1 MKETHTK
8 PNNSEKRRMIMKIQ
22 KNLGTVSRMVRII
35 AGAALMLIVPLAF
48 VGPESRW
55 AFLGLLGL
63 FPLTAGLV
71 GYCPRH
77 AFVGTNTFPGKNRID
92 EEVEGYPET
101 ACC

>member
-1 MKETHTK
+1 
-8 PNNSEKRRMIMKIQ
+8 MKIQ
-22 KNLGTVSRMVRII
+22 KNIGTVSRMVRII
-35 AGAALMLIVPLAF
+35 AGVALMLIVPLAF

-63 FPLTAGLV
+63 LPLTAGIV

-77 AFVGTNTFPGKNRID
+77 AFLGPQHNAGNKKRIN
-92 EEVEGYPET
+92 EEVEDYPET